1 MEKNHQSEKSVWLII
16 YNKKSTT
23 SSCKYEEAVE
33 EALCFGWIDSIAK
46 KRDAE
51 SSYQYFSVRKPK
63 SNWSKSNRDR
73 VEKLTTLGLITE
85 RGQKMIDLAKQT
97 GTWEALVDVQNLVI
111 PEDLQLLLNK
121 NKKALNYFLAFSPS
135 SRRGILEW
143 ILNAKKAETRL
154 KRIEETVKLA
164 ADNIKANQ
172 YRQ

>member
-33 EALCFGWIDSIAK
+33 EALYFGWIDSIAK

-51 SSYQYFSVRKPK
+51 SSFQYFSVRKPK
-63 SNWSKSNRDR
+63 NNWSKSNRDR
-73 VEKLTTLGLITE
+73 VEKLTALGLITE

-111 PEDLQLLLNK
+111 PDDLQLLLNK

-172 YRQ
+172 

>member
-46 KRDAE
+46 KRDTE
-51 SSYQYFSVRKPK
+51 SSFQYFSIRKPK

-73 VEKLTTLGLITE
+73 VEKLTTLGLITG

-111 PEDLQLLLNK
+111 PDDLQQLLNK
-121 NKKALNYFLAFSPS
+121 NKKALNYFIAFSPS

>member
-1 MEKNHQSEKSVWLII
+1 MEKNHQSEKFVWLII

-73 VEKLTTLGLITE
+73 VEKLTALGLITE

-143 ILNAKKAETRL
+143 ILNAKKTETRL

-172 YRQ
+172 YRK

>member
-1 MEKNHQSEKSVWLII
+1 LEKNHQSEKSVWLII

-46 KRDAE
+46 KRDTE
-51 SSYQYFSVRKPK
+51 SSFQYFSIRKPK

-73 VEKLTTLGLITE
+73 VEKLTTLGLITG

-111 PEDLQLLLNK
+111 PDDLQQLLNK
-121 NKKALNYFLAFSPS
+121 NKKALNYFIAFSPS

-154 KRIEETVKLA
+154 KRIKETVKLA

>member
-1 MEKNHQSEKSVWLII
+1 MEKNHQSEKSIWLII

-51 SSYQYFSVRKPK
+51 SSFQYFSVRKPK

-73 VEKLTTLGLITE
+73 VAKLTAIGLITE
-85 RGQKMIDLAKQT
+85 NGQKMIDLAKQT

-111 PEDLQLLLNK
+111 PDDLQLLLNK

-154 KRIEETVKLA
+154 KRIEETVTLA

-172 YRQ
+172 YRK